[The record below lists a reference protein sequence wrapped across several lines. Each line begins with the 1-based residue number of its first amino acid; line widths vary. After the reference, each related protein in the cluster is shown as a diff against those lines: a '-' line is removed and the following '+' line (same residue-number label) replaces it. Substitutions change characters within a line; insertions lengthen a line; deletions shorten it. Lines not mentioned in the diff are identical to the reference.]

1 MTDALTDS
9 PRLLNKL
16 IPPMVGT
23 STGGTLGWQVQS
35 EGWDVI
41 SAQGGSSSLFRWR
54 GFIDLAGY
62 DREQLTF
69 FIQNAQVTESGSPA
83 GTGNV
88 IEIVDCISKVSITDQ
103 DLDMVTTTGTLYCPG
118 YNDSNQDMEQILW
131 ARIRG
136 FYHDSGWTLDNLQQ
150 TWYQQI
156 WGDGISTAADRLY
169 ITRYIRCASDEAA
182 LYIPGACYQVL
193 GTAVEESD
201 REYIMRLRR
210 DYELAE

>member
-83 GTGNV
+83 ALV
-88 IEIVDCISKVSITDQ
+88 MSLKSSIASARYRLLTK
-103 DLDMVTTTGTLYCPG
+103 TL
-118 YNDSNQDMEQILW
+118 
-131 ARIRG
+131 
-136 FYHDSGWTLDNLQQ
+136 
-150 TWYQQI
+150 TW
-156 WGDGISTAADRLY
+156 
-169 ITRYIRCASDEAA
+169 
-182 LYIPGACYQVL
+182 
-193 GTAVEESD
+193 
-201 REYIMRLRR
+201 
-210 DYELAE
+210 